1 MGLGTWFA
9 KRNGAESDDVAQRNV
24 SLPDPL
30 IAAMLGFSPGDNV
43 AVSEHAALNLSAT
56 FRAVSLISGA
66 IGSLPLRTI
75 EQAANGTSRRSRSF
89 LDNVG
94 GERFTGVEWA
104 EISVMHLLMHGNA
117 YLQHLRNGSGQL
129 AALHPVH
136 PLAVI
141 PEWDESRPG
150 GKAFKVTTTEHPQ
163 TLDPSTMT
171 QVMGPS
177 LDGLTGLSVI
187 SCARMSMA
195 GALAGDR
202 AAHRTATNGA
212 MISGVLT
219 PTEDDQFDED
229 DARVAQ
235 ESIRQAVSGPQNAGD
250 IVVLNQALKFQP
262 WQLSAVDAQFLESRT
277 FSIDEIGR
285 WFGVPPHLL
294 GLTEKSTSWG
304 QGIAEQNRGLAR
316 YTLQP
321 WTNRIE
327 QRLTRLIPAGR
338 KAQFDYAQFVEPS
351 LEDKIGLILQQV
363 NGGFLTPNEGRRLM
377 DLPPLPGGDVL
388 RTPVGGT
395 PPEDKPEED
404 PA

>member
-1 MGLGTWFA
+1 VGLGSWLA
-9 KRNGAESDDVAQRNV
+9 KRNGANPAVRNV
-24 SLPDPL
+24 HMPDPV
-30 IAAMLGFSPGDNV
+30 IAAMLGFSPGTERISI
-43 AVSEHAALNLSAT
+43 SEHSAMNLSAV
-56 FRAVSLISGA
+56 FRAGSLVSGS

-75 EQAANGTSRRSRSF
+75 EQASNGTSKRSRSF

-94 GERFTGVEWA
+94 GDRFTPVEWA
-104 EISVMHLLMHGNA
+104 ELSMIHLLLHGNA

-129 AALHPVH
+129 AALHPIH
-136 PLAVI
+136 PLAVTT
-141 PEWDESRPG
+141 EWDDSRPG
-150 GKAFKVTTTEHPQ
+150 GKVFKVGTGDGKTEK
-163 TLDPSTMT
+163 LDASSCT
-171 QVMGPS
+171 QVMGLS

-187 SCARMSMA
+187 TIARMSLG

-202 AAHRTATNGA
+202 TAARMQTNGA

-219 PTEDDQFDED
+219 PTEDDQFEEED
-229 DARVAQ
+229 AKAAQ
-235 ESIRQAVSGPQNAGD
+235 ASISQAVSGPEHAGD

-327 QRLTRLIPAGR
+327 QRLTRLIPPGR

-377 DLPPLPGGDVL
+377 DLPPIAGGDVL

-395 PPEDKPEED
+395 PPEDDEEAD
-404 PA
+404 Q